1 MFESY
6 HRFPAATFWRK
17 QFFLPLVL
25 LRIFISLSL
34 SLFEVDNR
42 NVAKAM

>member
-34 SLFEVDNR
+34 FLRLTIVMLP
-42 NVAKAM
+42 KLC